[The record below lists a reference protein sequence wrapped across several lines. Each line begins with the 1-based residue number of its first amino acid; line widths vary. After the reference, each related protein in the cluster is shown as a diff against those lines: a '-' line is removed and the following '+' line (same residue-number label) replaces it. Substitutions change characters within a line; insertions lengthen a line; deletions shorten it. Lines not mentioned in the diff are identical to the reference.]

1 VRDVDAAFTK
11 LKADGVQVVTTGGTP
26 VDVGAAKHRAVVV
39 KDPDG
44 HFVELAQ
51 LNPLP
56 PTTVAAESNVIGF
69 RLRLTVDDTDRS
81 VQYYRRVLGLEPKPG
96 SFIKDAGV
104 MMMLGLP
111 SAVEYRVATTALG
124 TSPLPLE
131 FLELKGIQGRRLAS
145 RVQDPGSYRLQ
156 LNVRDIDATVS
167 ALKSAGSRVVSSK
180 AEPVAMTF
188 GTSRWR
194 LAVAQDLNNLFLI
207 VQQRLP

>member
-1 VRDVDAAFTK
+1 
-11 LKADGVQVVTTGGTP
+11 
-26 VDVGAAKHRAVVV
+26 
-39 KDPDG
+39 
-44 HFVELAQ
+44 
-51 LNPLP
+51 
-56 PTTVAAESNVIGF
+56 
-69 RLRLTVDDTDRS
+69 
-81 VQYYRRVLGLEPKPG
+81 
-96 SFIKDAGV
+96 

-111 SAVEYRVATTALG
+111 ATVEYRVATTALG
-124 TSPLPLE
+124 SSPLPLE

-145 RVQDPGSYRLQ
+145 RVQDPGAYRLQ

-167 ALKSAGSRVVSSK
+167 ALKSAGSRVVSSN